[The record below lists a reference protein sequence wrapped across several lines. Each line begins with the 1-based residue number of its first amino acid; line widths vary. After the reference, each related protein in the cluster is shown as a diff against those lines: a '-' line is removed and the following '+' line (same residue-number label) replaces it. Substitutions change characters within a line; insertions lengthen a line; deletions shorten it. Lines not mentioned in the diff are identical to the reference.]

1 LPTSTFITSCDI
13 SDNLA
18 EDNLK
23 DKCKRFTLTK
33 RKKRQIER
41 NESYACFVKNLK
53 IVNEMLAFEIKE
65 KDFYYM
71 YYCNI
76 FEKYK
81 HAFALLQK
89 YFSTLCVFRNVRKY
103 CFRKIQNP
111 KLYYAYKCI
120 I

>member
-1 LPTSTFITSCDI
+1 M
-13 SDNLA
+13 SDNLTGQ
-18 EDNLK
+18 
-23 DKCKRFTLTK
+23 F
-33 RKKRQIER
+33 KRQMQEEIRINEAQKATNSER
-41 NESYACFVKNLK
+41 NESCASFVKNLK
-53 IVNEMLAFEIKE
+53 IVNEMLTFEIKE

-81 HAFALLQK
+81 HALALLQE

-111 KLYYAYKCI
+111 KFYYAYKCI